1 MHEQPTVPEQGEAV
15 RRDTTPPVVVP
26 SADEATSADEASAD
40 EATSAEAASATP
52 AAPQP
57 ARSHLRTVLA
67 IAIVLTGLVWM
78 LQGLGIL
85 TGGRSFMIGDPTW
98 TVIGGAFVLLGIGL
112 GLRARQRRA

>member
-1 MHEQPTVPEQGEAV
+1 MHEQPAVPERGEAV
-15 RRDTTPPVVVP
+15 RRDTTQSVVVP
-26 SADEATSADEASAD
+26 SADEAA
-40 EATSAEAASATP
+40 SAEAASATP

-57 ARSHLRTVLA
+57 ARSPLRTVLA

-78 LQGLGIL
+78 LQGVGIL